1 MGENPFLSDPDQA
14 HIIAAMEKIDFMVV
28 QDIFLTETADF
39 ADVILPA
46 ATYAE
51 KEGHFTNTE
60 RRVQR
65 LHKAVEAPG
74 IAKPD
79 WEIIQMIANKM
90 SGDWNYETV
99 RDITDEINELVPSY
113 GGITWDRIGKDGLQ
127 WPCPTKEHPGT
138 PVLHV
143 GKFARG
149 KGKMKGIEYREPAE
163 LPDKEYPL
171 VLTTGRVQY
180 QFHTGTMTRK
190 TEGLNRMAGPMVM
203 ISVYDAEKMGI
214 SNGERVKVASRRG
227 EIECPAFVT
236 KRISTGVIYVPFHYA
251 EAAANKLT
259 NPVVDPVAKI
269 PEFKVC
275 AAKVEK
281 IN

>member
-1 MGENPFLSDPDQA
+1 
-14 HIIAAMEKIDFMVV
+14 
-28 QDIFLTETADF
+28 
-39 ADVILPA
+39 
-46 ATYAE
+46 
-51 KEGHFTNTE
+51 
-60 RRVQR
+60 
-65 LHKAVEAPG
+65 
-74 IAKPD
+74 
-79 WEIIQMIANKM
+79 
-90 SGDWNYETV
+90 
-99 RDITDEINELVPSY
+99 
-113 GGITWDRIGKDGLQ
+113 
-127 WPCPTKEHPGT
+127 
-138 PVLHV
+138 
-143 GKFARG
+143 
-149 KGKMKGIEYREPAE
+149 MKGIEYREPAE